1 MQIYVS
7 ETFFSTSITN
17 YLCLVQ
23 QHLIGTPFQLRI
35 SRFSFFHID
44 WKFSITQRTFDCI
57 TIHKII
63 LTIQCQT
70 NISHISSK
78 SRFFIQIICRCFSE
92 VKSKILSIRKYI
104 IYNVISITYKYLT
117 DQNSKIDY
125 LLTTE
130 DNRR

>member
-23 QHLIGTPFQLRI
+23 QHLIGTSFQLRI
-35 SRFSFFHID
+35 TRISFFHID
-44 WKFSITQRTFDCI
+44 WEFSITQRTFDCI

-63 LTIQCQT
+63 LTIQCQM
-70 NISHISSK
+70 NVSHISSK
-78 SRFFIQIICRCFSE
+78 SRFFIQIICRCLSE
-92 VKSKILSIRKYI
+92 VKSKILSILKYI
-104 IYNVISITYKYLT
+104 IYDVISITYKYLT

>member
-1 MQIYVS
+1 MLVKHFSAQASQIIS
-7 ETFFSTSITN
+7 
-17 YLCLVQ
+17 CCVQ
-23 QHLIGTPFQLRI
+23 PHLIGTPFQLRI
-35 SRFSFFHID
+35 TRISFFHID
-44 WKFSITQRTFDCI
+44 WEFSITQRTFDSI

-63 LTIQCQT
+63 LTTQCRM

-78 SRFFIQIICRCFSE
+78 SRFFIQIICGCLSE
-92 VKSKILSIRKYI
+92 IKSEIQFILKYLI
-104 IYNVISITYKYLT
+104 NDFISTTYNYLT